1 VRLIPRPD
9 PVREPVRFVDERL
22 GAGSLLRSTLRYVF
36 PDHWSFMLGEI
47 ALYAFATLV
56 LTGIFLSLNYVPSD
70 ETVTY
75 AGSYAPLHGREM
87 GAQYESVMRIAFDL
101 PAGNL
106 LRQTHHWA
114 ANVFVVAIALH
125 LARICLTGAF
135 RRPRELNHVVGV
147 TMLAL
152 ALVEGFLGYSLIDD
166 LLSGMG
172 LAIAYSVA
180 ASIPF
185 VGGDLAI
192 LLWGGEYPGAT
203 AIWPR
208 MEILHV
214 LLLPVAIGGLLGLHL
229 MQVIRQHHTQ
239 FPGGPRSERRVVGT
253 PLWAAYALRSV
264 GLFLIV
270 AGILLLLGGLVQ
282 INPIWL
288 WGPYETALS
297 TNGAQPDWYLGWLIG
312 ALRLMPP
319 LELRFGGDVAIP
331 NPFWGGALYPLV
343 VFGTLY
349 LWPWI
354 DRWRWGDR
362 ERHELLD
369 RPRDNPRRTASF
381 AALATWVFVI
391 LFAGSADR
399 FAFRTLISYEAQ
411 IWFLRG
417 AAIVGP
423 VVAYLVARRLCEELR
438 ARELRPL
445 RGWSGQVVRVPGEER
460 AGERREDE
468 AAAEAPPRR

>member
-1 VRLIPRPD
+1 
-9 PVREPVRFVDERL
+9 
-22 GAGSLLRSTLRYVF
+22 
-36 PDHWSFMLGEI
+36 MLGEI
-47 ALYAFATLV
+47 ALYAFVMLVATGV
-56 LTGIFLSLNYVPSD
+56 FLSLNYVPSD

-75 AGSYAPLHGREM
+75 TGSYAPLQGRTM
-87 GAQYESVMRIAFDL
+87 GAQYESVLRIVFDL

-135 RRPRELNHVVGV
+135 RRPRELNYLVGV

-180 ASIPF
+180 GSIPF

-192 LLWGGEYPGAT
+192 LFWGGEYPGSS

-214 LLLPVAIGGLLGLHL
+214 LLIPVAIGGLLTVHL
-229 MQVIRQHHTQ
+229 VQVIRQHHTQ
-239 FPGGPRSERRVVGT
+239 FPGGPRGERAVVGT
-253 PLWAAYALRSV
+253 PLWAAYALRSI

-270 AGILLLLGGLVQ
+270 AGLLLLLGGLVQ

-319 LELRFGGDVAIP
+319 LEVRFGDYVAVP

-343 VFGTLY
+343 VFGILY

-354 DRWRWGDR
+354 DKRRWGDR
-362 ERHELLD
+362 ARHETLD

-391 LFAGSADR
+391 LFAGSVDR

-417 AAIVGP
+417 AAIAGP
-423 VVAYLVARRLCEELR
+423 VVAYLVTRRLCEELR
-438 ARELRPL
+438 ARERHPL
-445 RGWSGQVVRVPGEER
+445 RGWSGEVVRARDDGGWAAQPEE
-460 AGERREDE
+460 APTDE
-468 AAAEAPPRR
+468 AAGEAAPPR